1 MSEIFDERRRALEDE
16 YIRRHERET
25 LDKLRERL
33 AAEAAAAGK
42 EPARQCPLGHG
53 ALAEVR
59 HDEVVID
66 RCDTCGGV
74 WLDAGELEQ
83 IVREDTGSGRWF
95 HALWPGR
102 TNER

>member
-1 MSEIFDERRRALEDE
+1 MSEIFDERRRALEEE
-16 YIRRHERET
+16 YIRHHERET

-33 AAEAAAAGK
+33 REEAEAAGR

-59 HDEVVID
+59 QDEVVID
-66 RCDTCGGV
+66 RCDSCGGV

-83 IVREDTGSGRWF
+83 LTKHTEGGWF
-95 HALWPGR
+95 SR
-102 TNER
+102 FRK

>member
-1 MSEIFDERRRALEDE
+1 MSEIFDDRRKALEEE
-16 YIRRHERET
+16 YFRRKERET
-25 LDKLRERL
+25 LDRLREQM

-59 HDEVVID
+59 QDDVAID

-74 WLDAGELEQ
+74 WLDAGELELLTKSPAGGGWFS
-83 IVREDTGSGRWF
+83 RLTGK
-95 HALWPGR
+95 
-102 TNER
+102 

>member
-1 MSEIFDERRRALEDE
+1 MSEIFDERRRALEEE

-33 AAEAAAAGK
+33 AAEAEAAGK
-42 EPARQCPLGHG
+42 GPARLCPLGHG

-59 HDEVVID
+59 HDQVVID

-74 WLDAGELEQ
+74 WLDAGELELLTKHT
-83 IVREDTGSGRWF
+83 EGGWF
-95 HALWPGR
+95 SRLMGK
-102 TNER
+102 

>member
-1 MSEIFDERRRALEDE
+1 MAEIFDERRRALEEE

-25 LDKLRERL
+25 LDRLRERL
-33 AAEAAAAGK
+33 RAEAEAAGR

-53 ALAEVR
+53 ALTEVR
-59 HDEVVID
+59 QEEVVID

-83 IVREDTGSGRWF
+83 LTKHTEGGWF
-95 HALWPGR
+95 SRFRGK
-102 TNER
+102 

>member
-1 MSEIFDERRRALEDE
+1 MSEIFDERRRALEEE

-33 AAEAAAAGK
+33 RAEAEAAGR

-59 HDEVVID
+59 HEEVVID
-66 RCDTCGGV
+66 RCETCGGV

-83 IVREDTGSGRWF
+83 LTKQTEGGWF
-95 HALWPGR
+95 SR
-102 TNER
+102 FRK

>member
-1 MSEIFDERRRALEDE
+1 MSEIFDERRRALEEE

-33 AAEAAAAGK
+33 RAEAEAAGK

-59 HDEVVID
+59 HEEVVID

-74 WLDAGELEQ
+74 WLDAGELELLTKHTA
-83 IVREDTGSGRWF
+83 EGGWF
-95 HALWPGR
+95 SR
-102 TNER
+102 FRR

>member
-1 MSEIFDERRRALEDE
+1 MSEIFDERRRALEEE
-16 YIRRHERET
+16 YIRRHEREP
-25 LDKLRERL
+25 LDRLRERL
-33 AAEAAAAGK
+33 AAEAEAAGK

-53 ALAEVR
+53 VLVEVR

-83 IVREDTGSGRWF
+83 LTKRASGWFSRLTGK
-95 HALWPGR
+95 
-102 TNER
+102 

>member
-1 MSEIFDERRRALEDE
+1 MTEIFDERRRALEEE

-33 AAEAAAAGK
+33 AAEAEAAGK

-53 ALAEVR
+53 ALVELR

-83 IVREDTGSGRWF
+83 LTKSASGWF
-95 HALWPGR
+95 SRLMGG
-102 TNER
+102 

>member
-33 AAEAAAAGK
+33 AAEAEAAGR

-53 ALAEVR
+53 MLVEVR
-59 HDEVVID
+59 RDEVVID

-83 IVREDTGSGRWF
+83 LTKRASGWF
-95 HALWPGR
+95 SRLLGG
-102 TNER
+102 